1 MTVCCVYLVACCNK
15 KKKTTSSLSSL
26 QKLTPMGR
34 GGFIPHLYIT
44 RKVGN
49 LKKSLENQKSKFL
62 CVGHKPEKFLTIP
75 L

>member
-1 MTVCCVYLVACCNK
+1 MTVCCVYVVACCNK
-15 KKKTTSSLSSL
+15 KNTSSLSSL

-49 LKKSLENQKSKFL
+49 LKKSQESK
-62 CVGHKPEKFLTIP
+62 I
-75 L
+75 